1 VLGTIPKVIGLS
13 LLGYIPKLEF
23 KYFDTL
29 NYELQHISNP
39 SNKMRLKY
47 KPQKKVWAW
56 TTGIK
61 IILFDLDIKLSCTCI
76 TVFIYCVVIL

>member
-1 VLGTIPKVIGLS
+1 LIGIIPKEIGLS

-47 KPQKKVWAW
+47 KPQKKYGLGQQV
-56 TTGIK
+56 
-61 IILFDLDIKLSCTCI
+61 
-76 TVFIYCVVIL
+76 